1 MAKHFLV
8 FLNGVWHRTN
18 RLPVA
23 IVLPPNEN
31 QVKWLIRGWDEYVV
45 CERRRLW
52 RMPHINA
59 QGRHKGWKEVLLIEK
74 NEGYKGVNLWR
85 EGKRHYY
92 SVVQLRRM
100 LQRIPTQ
107 AACTVQ
113 PEIATVNS
121 SITLAR

>member
-23 IVLPPNEN
+23 KVLPPNEH
-31 QVKWLIRGWDEYVV
+31 QVKWLIRGWNEYVV

-52 RMPHINA
+52 RMPHTNA
-59 QGRHKGWKEVLLIEK
+59 QGRRKGWKEVLLIEK

-85 EGKRHYY
+85 DGIRFYY
-92 SVVQLRRM
+92 SVAQLRRLLCRNPTHTLLATQ
-100 LQRIPTQ
+100 LQSVT
-107 AACTVQ
+107 
-113 PEIATVNS
+113 
-121 SITLAR
+121 